1 MKHVLAAILGLAL
14 AGCALRVPVLVFA
27 PGEEGAQQSK
37 RASEVM
43 NEAAVTPRFGT
54 GAVVVTNKDGSWFN
68 KGCPVDIAL
77 DDQLV
82 AGLRPGEQVTL
93 FAEPGRRIISV
104 STRDEAP
111 CDVASTKFAMEIV
124 AHTTQKVRVGPDVQD
139 DLKVEV
145 DPYGRELPP

>member
-1 MKHVLAAILGLAL
+1 MKHVLAGILGLTL
-14 AGCALRVPVLVFA
+14 AGCALRVPVLVFTPA
-27 PGEEGAQQSK
+27 EEGAEQS
-37 RASEVM
+37 RPPSQVM
-43 NEAAVTPRFGT
+43 NEAAVTPRIGT

-68 KGCPVDIAL
+68 KGCPVDVAL

-104 STRDEAP
+104 STRDEAS
-111 CDVASTKFAMEIV
+111 CDPVSTQVAMEIV
-124 AHTTQKVRVGPDVQD
+124 AHTTQKLRVGPDVQD

-145 DPYGRELPP
+145 APYGRALPP